1 MRRIGGRDQDMEEI
15 YFRGNLYFQMFTKT
29 PCKHPVIFLKD
40 VSAQQMAILLKYM
53 YLGQISVKKEV
64 SAILKD

>member
-1 MRRIGGRDQDMEEI
+1 
-15 YFRGNLYFQMFTKT
+15 MFTKT

-40 VSAQQMAILLKYM
+40 VSAPQMAILLKYM

-64 SAILKD
+64 TGSFKSRVTLIDTNTNTNTDKNN

>member
-1 MRRIGGRDQDMEEI
+1 M
-15 YFRGNLYFQMFTKT
+15 LTKT

-64 SAILKD
+64 SAGIEIYHRYTASVSLQGQGFL